1 MKAPLSWYK
10 RTVNLEDVESALAD
24 AELVPCLQAALAD
37 AKELR
42 AACLEADI
50 PVLLDR
56 ASCCGKGGC
65 GCAPKIEIL
74 ARQEDVPR
82 IARLC
87 DERWRELARREG
99 TIDETHPSVAP
110 LAEADA
116 TACPA
121 CGTVGPLLE
130 GACGDCGLQLA

>member
-1 MKAPLSWYK
+1 MK
-10 RTVNLEDVESALAD
+10 LEDAESALAD
-24 AELVPCLQAALAD
+24 AELVSCLQAALAD

-42 AACLEADI
+42 AACLDADI

-99 TIDETHPSVAP
+99 TIDEAHPSVVASVD
-110 LAEADA
+110 ADA

-121 CGTVGPLLE
+121 CGTVAPLAE
-130 GACGDCGLQLA
+130 GACSDCGLQLA